1 MGAYCCADSSTR
13 KDDMRTKLNPA
24 LRQKFT
30 PCHFARATTMEITP
44 KADQNL
50 DFLQKKLN
58 QRIVDL
64 DLDLLT
70 EKDSV

>member
-13 KDDMRTKLNPA
+13 KDNNKTTLYPTQ
-24 LRQKFT
+24 RQNFT

-64 DLDLLT
+64 DLLT